1 MIQAI
6 KNLKFTTK
14 KQYVIDSQ
22 TAKDKYNQNNSTKI
36 ETEIIES
43 IIFDYSDAFILVKGG
58 IAVTPN
64 DTQVAFKNCAP
75 FPTCKTK

>member
-1 MIQAI
+1 M
-6 KNLKFTTK
+6 
-14 KQYVIDSQ
+14 
-22 TAKDKYNQNNSTKI
+22 
-36 ETEIIES
+36 TEIIES
-43 IIFDYSDAFILVKGG
+43 IIFDYSDAFMLVKGG